1 MNRKLFMRKTEEKCG
16 CNGCSAKN
24 YDNQLGKSVDVIYE
38 IEVGSLSVHL
48 CPSCL
53 SSLVSLSYPFL
64 KEKEKEEG
72 KRVEKEYEAMFQK
85 KNAANKQKPEERKT
99 RAEKREEILETIIR
113 PEEERSREDLDGKY
127 QEAIKN

>member
-1 MNRKLFMRKTEEKCG
+1 MSKTEEKCG

-85 KNAANKQKPEERKT
+85 KNAVNKKPEERKS

-113 PEEERSREDLDGKY
+113 PEEERSKEDLDGKY